1 MVSPGLLGNLMWA
14 VCCHTGAGISFTK
27 LNYTTAALKTSH
39 YILIGENDYTRR
51 KALLPSL
58 QQVCTDVSQ
67 FVLRQ
72 VKHKLV
78 NNIRPIFR
86 SVSENRI
93 EFYQCSQETD
103 IESMSTVWCL
113 HTKSTHLINDNTFP
127 TLKTWISTS
136 PNVI

>member
-1 MVSPGLLGNLMWA
+1 MWA

-39 YILIGENDYTRR
+39 YILIGG

-58 QQVCTDVSQ
+58 PQMCTDVSQ

-103 IESMSTVWCL
+103 IESMSTV
-113 HTKSTHLINDNTFP
+113 
-127 TLKTWISTS
+127 
-136 PNVI
+136 